1 VPVAVTLFAHIGV
14 IIAEAKKP
22 LTSREEAK
30 ENNMASPKTDAEAR
44 YAKVQKRAAEATLA
58 VKEADA
64 ESRRVTD
71 NTARLKGLRLAKIAA
86 EAAELAANPPPP
98 KRKAKARAK
107 VAKAIPV
114 EELNAEDDG

>member
-1 VPVAVTLFAHIGV
+1 
-14 IIAEAKKP
+14 
-22 LTSREEAK
+22 
-30 ENNMASPKTDAEAR
+30 MASPKTDAEAR
-44 YAKVQKRAAEATLA
+44 YAKVQKRVAEATLA

-98 KRKAKARAK
+98 KAKRKLKAKAK
-107 VAKAIPV
+107 VAKALPV
-114 EELNAEDDG
+114 DELNAEDDG